1 VPDVSRGRVLA
12 AVAAAAAI
20 AGALAIFFATWDRG
34 SDGISAPPED
44 PSGIEALATLTPRT
58 VLFGDTVRADVHV
71 AVDSSRI
78 DPDSVRVAA
87 DFSPWEVVGRP
98 DRVRRD
104 AGETAHVRTTFVL
117 RCLAGGC
124 ELSGPSAP
132 LQLDPAQIAYS
143 SRTAQQPR
151 ANSAHAHWPV
161 LLVYSRFAAVNYDA
175 PGEQSSAW
183 RADLT
188 SLPTATYRLAPGV
201 LVAGLLGGAA
211 LAALAAV
218 GLAYAAWPRRAPPPP
233 EPEPELPPEPV
244 LSPLE
249 QALALLEESVRSD
262 GAAEQRRALELVAE
276 ELELAEWGD
285 QDLARAARALAWSE
299 GVPPVDQ
306 TNRLASRVRSALPE
320 IAAADAA
327 DENGGSR
334 VVE

>member
-1 VPDVSRGRVLA
+1 VRDMTRRTLLA
-12 AVAAAAAI
+12 GTAVAAI
-20 AGALAIFFATWDRG
+20 ASALGIFFATWDRG
-34 SDGISAPPED
+34 SDGATAAALED
-44 PSGIEALATLTPRT
+44 PSGIEGQATLTPRT
-58 VLFGDTVRADVHV
+58 VLFGDTVRGDVHV
-71 AVDSSRI
+71 AVDSSRV
-78 DPDSVRVAA
+78 DPDSVRVVA

-98 DRVRRD
+98 ERVRRD
-104 AGETAHVRTTFVL
+104 AGDVTNVRTTFVL
-117 RCLAGGC
+117 RCLTGGC

-132 LQLDPAQIAYS
+132 LQLEPARIEYS
-143 SRTAQQPR
+143 ALNGAQQAEPSPIQ
-151 ANSAHAHWPV
+151 AEWPV

-188 SLPTATYRLAPGV
+188 SLPAATYRLAPGV
-201 LVAGLLGGAA
+201 LVALLLGGAA

-218 GLAYAAWPRRAPPPP
+218 GLAYVAWPRRAPPPP

-285 QDLARAARALAWSE
+285 RDLARTARALAWSE
-299 GVPPVDQ
+299 GVPPVDE
-306 TNRLASRVRSALPE
+306 TNRLAARVRFALPE
-320 IAAADAA
+320 IAAAD
-327 DENGGSR
+327 DNGGSR
-334 VVE
+334 VV